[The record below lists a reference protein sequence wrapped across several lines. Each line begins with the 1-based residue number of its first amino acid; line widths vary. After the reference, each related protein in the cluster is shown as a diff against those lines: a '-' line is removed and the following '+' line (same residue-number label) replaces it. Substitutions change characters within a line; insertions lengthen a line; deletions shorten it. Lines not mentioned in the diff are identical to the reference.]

1 MVSLDG
7 KLGAPCL
14 GTCRRLLSL
23 GIQVLHVP
31 LDPWQLG
38 VTTDLVAPL
47 GDEDHPCLAAGA
59 TIGQLVANH

>member
-1 MVSLDG
+1 MVCLDG

-47 GDEDHPCLAAGA
+47 GDEAVGRRE
-59 TIGQLVANH
+59 